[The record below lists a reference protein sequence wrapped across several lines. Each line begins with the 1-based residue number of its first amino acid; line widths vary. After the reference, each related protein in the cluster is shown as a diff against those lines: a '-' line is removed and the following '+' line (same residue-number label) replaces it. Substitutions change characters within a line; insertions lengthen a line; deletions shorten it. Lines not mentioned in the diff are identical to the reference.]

1 VRTPLSLEDAIAVV
15 DEFVGHYNTRRLHS
29 AIGYVTPRDKLD
41 GRAEAIL
48 AAPDAKL
55 AAAREA
61 RKALRKAS

>member
-1 VRTPLSLEDAIAVV
+1 VIAELVEHNAWLPRNAWLTP
-15 DEFVGHYNTRRLHS
+15 
-29 AIGYVTPRDKLD
+29 
-41 GRAEAIL
+41 AERQAIL